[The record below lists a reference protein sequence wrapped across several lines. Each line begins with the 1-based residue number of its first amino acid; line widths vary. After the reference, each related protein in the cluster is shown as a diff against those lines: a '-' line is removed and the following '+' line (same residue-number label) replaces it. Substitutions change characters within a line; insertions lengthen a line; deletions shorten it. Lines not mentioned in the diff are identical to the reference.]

1 MACCILQFI
10 GRVFFVAI
18 FILAGVEKLQ
28 TPSNSAGFL
37 VARMEMLEGL
47 VSQKFNVTLPA
58 PYKTSEF
65 KPHADNFIKGVGVYL
80 IVAGAGT
87 MFAYKCANCLIGLF
101 VFLTVV
107 IVHNPFYTFKDDAVQ
122 KGECIQFIL
131 NMALWGISMVMCGT
145 CGSSTTCT
153 KKAKKSQKVSDAADS
168 STTSGSQNA
177 KGGKGKKKAK
187 RE

>member
-10 GRVFFVAI
+10 GRAFFVAI

-28 TPSNSAGFL
+28 SPANSAGFL

-47 VSQKFNVTLPA
+47 AAQKFNVTLPA

-65 KPHADNFIKGVGVYL
+65 KPYSENFIKGVAVYL

-87 MFAYKCANCLIGLF
+87 LFAYKCANCLIGLF
-101 VFLTVV
+101 VFLTIV
-107 IVHNPFYTFKDDAVQ
+107 IVHNPFYQFKEDSQQ
-122 KGECIQFIL
+122 KSECIQFIL
-131 NMALWGISMVMCGT
+131 NMGLWGVSMLMTGN
-145 CGSSTTCT
+145 CGSSTACT
-153 KKAKKSQKVSDAADS
+153 KKTKKSQKVSDAADS

-177 KGGKGKKKAK
+177 KKEKKNKKSK
-187 RE
+187 RD